1 MPENIQPAN
10 QGSTDAQREAAERF
24 APSIS
29 SGMPWRLMISTLF
42 LLLFSFFIY
51 AGLKFGYN
59 SYVDSQLQVVDRGT
73 EELAARV
80 TESEQ
85 EELLIFYSQLVNLE
99 RVLGERRFSRNI
111 FGFLE
116 DNTLPLAY
124 YREARYNRGDRAMS
138 LAGFAA
144 TIETFAQQ
152 AAVLENA
159 PEVERVSVD
168 DVRLVGTTV
177 DFTVTIEF
185 KEEFFKEI
193 Q

>member
-1 MPENIQPAN
+1 
-10 QGSTDAQREAAERF
+10 
-24 APSIS
+24 
-29 SGMPWRLMISTLF
+29 
-42 LLLFSFFIY
+42 
-51 AGLKFGYN
+51 
-59 SYVDSQLQVVDRGT
+59 
-73 EELAARV
+73 
-80 TESEQ
+80 
-85 EELLIFYSQLVNLE
+85 
-99 RVLGERRFSRNI
+99 
-111 FGFLE
+111 
-116 DNTLPLAY
+116 
-124 YREARYNRGDRAMS
+124 MS